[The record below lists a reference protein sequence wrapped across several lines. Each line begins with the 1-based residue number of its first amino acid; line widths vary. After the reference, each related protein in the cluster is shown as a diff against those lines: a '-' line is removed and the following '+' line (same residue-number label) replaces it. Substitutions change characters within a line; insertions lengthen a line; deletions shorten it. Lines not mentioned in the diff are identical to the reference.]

1 MSKVFLRDFLYQLTI
16 CSEKAACIARHI
28 RFMNHDFDNMIQEKL
43 CNRICHGRFPKNDWI
58 LFCLLLVDENHQHLD
73 ADYKTLA

>member
-1 MSKVFLRDFLYQLTI
+1 MSSILLRDFLYELSI

-28 RFMNHDFDNMIQEKL
+28 RFMYQNFDSMIEAKQCKTPHYIAL
-43 CNRICHGRFPKNDWI
+43 YFY
-58 LFCLLLVDENHQHLD
+58 FTFFFFLVDENHQHLD